1 MIFPKFT
8 MIKEINMKEFDFK
21 KYVAELTDEEL
32 VGEVLSWDFSSKTTD
47 EELLEAVKKNK
58 ISCFFANSLSIEQIE
73 FLKNAIKENSKS
85 PCLITADVERGPI
98 LYPELKNYSTSMM
111 SLGAANDPSLA
122 FEIGKYTARLCRS
135 IGIGLTLSPVID
147 INYNAKNPVTN
158 TRAASDD
165 PDTVLS
171 AACSYGRGMRSEG
184 NLAITLKH
192 FPGDGRDDR
201 NQHFCTTV
209 NDMTKD
215 EWMATY
221 GRLYKTMIAEGAE
234 AVMSAHIALPWCDP
248 TFDECGNMP
257 ASLSKTLMTDLLKGE
272 LGFDGCII
280 SDAMSM
286 VGTAARVPIERLS
299 IEFLRSGGDLVLFP
313 EKEDHKRI
321 LEALR
326 SGYLERERLVDA
338 AERVVK
344 LKAKLGLFD
353 GREYNATEDDIKTV
367 KSLLEKAAEKSVTLV
382 RDVDGILPL
391 KLDKGAKVLA
401 ITLSP
406 NPKDHPED
414 VFPAFANELFDRGY
428 EVIRMTNPTHY
439 RIDEVIDTVD
449 AVFVT
454 SIIDT
459 TNCTGNSLRLGWNNM
474 MTFWRGY
481 IFKNKNLVFISL
493 GDPYKLTELPFLKC
507 YINSY
512 VKSGAALKAAVAACL
527 GEKEFTGKSPV
538 KLN

>member
-1 MIFPKFT
+1 
-8 MIKEINMKEFDFK
+8 MKEFDLK
-21 KYVAELTDEEL
+21 KYVADLTDEEL
-32 VGEVLSWDFSSKTTD
+32 VGEVLSWDFSQNASD
-47 EELLEAVKKNK
+47 EELLDMIKKNK
-58 ISCFFANSLSIEQIE
+58 ISSFFARSSYSPERIT
-73 FLKNAIKENSKS
+73 FLKNAIEENSKS

-98 LYPELKNYSTSMM
+98 IYPKIMDYSTSMM
-111 SLGAANDPSLA
+111 SLGAANDPELA
-122 FEIGKYTARLCRS
+122 FEIGKYTARLSRGV
-135 IGIGLTLSPVID
+135 GIGLTLSPVID
-147 INYNAKNPVTN
+147 INYNPDNPVTN

-165 PDTVLS
+165 PDVVLS
-171 AACSYGRGMRSEG
+171 AAGGYGRGLRSER

-234 AVMSAHIALPWCDP
+234 AIMSAHIALPWRDP
-248 TFDECGNMP
+248 TFDEGGNMP

-286 VGTAARVPIERLS
+286 VGTAARVPVERLS
-299 IEFLRSGGDLVLFP
+299 VEFLRAGGDLVLFP

-321 LEALR
+321 LEALK

-344 LKAKLGLFD
+344 LKEKLGLFD
-353 GREYNATEDDIKTV
+353 GREYKVTEDDMSTMYA
-367 KSLLEKAAEKSVTLV
+367 LLEKAAEKSVTLV

-391 KLDKGAKVLA
+391 KLQKGAKVLA

-406 NPKDHPED
+406 SPKDHPVD
-414 VFPAFANELFDRGY
+414 DFPALADSLTNRGF
-428 EVIRMTNPTHY
+428 EVIKMTNPSHY
-439 RIDEVIDTVD
+439 RVDEVIDKVD

-454 SIIDT
+454 SILDT
-459 TNCTGNSLRLGWNNM
+459 TNCTGSSLRLGWNNM

-481 IFKNKNLVFISL
+481 IFKNKNLVFISV

-507 YINSY
+507 YVNSY
-512 VKSGAALKAAVAACL
+512 AKSKVALEAAIAACF
-527 GEKEFTGKSPV
+527 GEKKFTGKSPV

>member
-1 MIFPKFT
+1 M
-8 MIKEINMKEFDFK
+8 NNFDYK

-32 VGEVLSWDFSSKTTD
+32 VGEVLSWEFSKNATE
-47 EELLEAVKKNK
+47 EELLDAIKKNK
-58 ISCFFANSLSIEQIE
+58 VSSFFAHSTYTPEQLA
-73 FLKNAIKENSKS
+73 FLRKAIKENSKS

-98 LYPELKNYSTSMM
+98 LYPELKDYSTSMM
-111 SLGAANDPSLA
+111 SLGAANEPSLA

-135 IGIGLTLSPVID
+135 MGIGLTLSPVID
-147 INYNAKNPVTN
+147 INYNANNPVTN

-171 AACSYGRGMRSEG
+171 AAGNYGRGMRSEG

-209 NDMTKD
+209 NNMTKE

-234 AVMSAHIALPWCDP
+234 TVMSAHIALPWCDP

-286 VGTAARVPIERLS
+286 VGTAARVPVERLS
-299 IEFLRSGGDLVLFP
+299 IEFLRAGGDLVLFP
-313 EKEDHKRI
+313 EKDDHKRI

-344 LKAKLGLFD
+344 LKAKLGLFE
-353 GREYNATEDDIKTV
+353 GREYKATEDDIKTV

-382 RDVDGILPL
+382 RDVDEILPL

-406 NPKDHPED
+406 SPKDHPED
-414 VFPAFANELFDRGY
+414 DFPGFADALSERGY
-428 EVIRMTNPTHY
+428 EVIRMTNPSHY
-439 RIDEVIDTVD
+439 RVNEVINDVE

-454 SIIDT
+454 SIIDS
-459 TNCTGNSLRLGWNNM
+459 TNGTGNSLRLGWNNM

-512 VKSGAALKAAVAACL
+512 VKSKAALKAAIAACF
-527 GEKEFTGKSPV
+527 GEKEITGKSPV